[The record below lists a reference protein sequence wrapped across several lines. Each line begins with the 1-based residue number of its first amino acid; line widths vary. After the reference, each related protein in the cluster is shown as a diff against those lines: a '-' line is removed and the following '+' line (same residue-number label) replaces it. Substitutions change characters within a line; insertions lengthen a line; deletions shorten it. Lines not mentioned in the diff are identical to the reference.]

1 MSITE
6 VAETIVDNF
15 ENVDEIIDED
25 SRTIP
30 NNAMENISQ
39 VLNDTSKI
47 EDNTEEDNNSPINST
62 TPSPPELTLTTAST
76 GTENDGLDIREILL
90 ISFGSFFEAL
100 FIAATIYFFTI
111 DKKTS
116 GLIGCAVSVLIRK
129 FNFAT

>member
-47 EDNTEEDNNSPINST
+47 EDNTEEDNDTQTEST
-62 TPSPPELTLTTAST
+62 THPPELTLTTAST